1 MSNKKII
8 DSLHELI
15 QINQES
21 EKGYKEASENVNSK
35 ELKTIL
41 YRLSQQRA
49 LFRGELEEV
58 LHKDYRDSADVQDSL
73 ASKIHRTW
81 IDFKKSF
88 SNDDDEAILAE
99 CERGEEHAIKKYTSM
114 LDGQLPSYVEEMV
127 NQQLS
132 LVRGALSQ
140 IREFK
145 YEADQA

>member
-1 MSNKKII
+1 MSNRKII

-15 QINQES
+15 QINQEG
-21 EKGYKEASENVNSK
+21 EKGYKEASENINSE

-73 ASKIHRTW
+73 ASKVHRTW

-88 SNDDDEAILAE
+88 GSNDDEAILTE
-99 CERGEEHAIKKYTSM
+99 CERGEEHAIQKYTEV
-114 LDGQLPSYVEEMV
+114 LDGRLPNYIEEIV
-127 NQQLS
+127 NQQLG
-132 LVRGALSQ
+132 LIRGSLSQ

-145 YEADQA
+145 HEADQV